1 MFRDVLGTVAMADH
15 LPQLMS
21 KSSKS
26 TQKATNRTSK
36 KPVKRIDKRDAVD
49 GELVPETSN
58 TKSPAFEQAGT
69 AKTETKPVS
78 VTESNPEQHQDSQKN
93 SEKGAAVIPDA
104 KPPTQT
110 QVTKELKDQT
120 MTQAS
125 GSTKASS
132 STQAAANES
141 KLPLLATLLG
151 ALALA
156 VGVYNWYQSNVVGFQ
171 TMGSQQNKLVLLDEK
186 VTGIS
191 RSQQSIS
198 QAFEQNKTLLSQ
210 QFEQSK
216 ETLARKISDNQ
227 LAITGQLDAI
237 KNRVAD
243 VQQGIGAQILD
254 TKSALN
260 SQVNMLE
267 QQVLSGRGKLDLLI
281 NEAGHALED
290 KVESAGK
297 QAKEQA
303 EKFRTEYSSLATAL
317 GAMNRSFS
325 ASKQALA
332 LSEVGNLLTLAD
344 QRLRL
349 SGDLVVASEALKL
362 ADAQL
367 EKQQNDDF
375 IELRK
380 AINNDVNT
388 LAAAP
393 SVDVSGIVLKLT
405 ALSGAVAE
413 WPLQA
418 DRANDTAAPAR
429 APTDATA
436 AEDGFLS
443 LGKKLISEMVK
454 VRRADA
460 AKKPSFAPQERYFL
474 SENFRLKLQAAQLG
488 VLKEQQDAFS
498 ENIKSAAEWL
508 QTHFDTG
515 NASVANAINR
525 LGEMADTKVT
535 AERPAISTSLDA
547 FTALE
552 SAQ

>member
-1 MFRDVLGTVAMADH
+1 
-15 LPQLMS
+15 MS
-21 KSSKS
+21 KPSKS
-26 TQKATNRTSK
+26 TQKETDRTLN
-36 KPVKRIDKRDAVD
+36 KPVKHIDKRNSVD
-49 GELVPETSN
+49 GELVPET
-58 TKSPAFEQAGT
+58 AFEQAST
-69 AKTETKPVS
+69 AKTETKPVP
-78 VTESNPEQHQDSQKN
+78 VTESKPEQHKASQKN
-93 SEKGAAVIPDA
+93 SEKGAAVSPGA

-110 QVTKELKDQT
+110 QATKKLKDRT

-186 VTGIS
+186 VNGIS

-198 QAFEQNKTLLSQ
+198 EAFEQNKTLLSQ

-216 ETLARKISDNQ
+216 TSLTQQLGQTKEALAKQISDNQ

-243 VQQGIGAQILD
+243 VQQDIGAQILD

-317 GAMNRSFS
+317 GAMNRNFS
-325 ASKQALA
+325 ASKQALV

-349 SGDLVVASEALKL
+349 GDDRAVASEALKL

-418 DRANDTAAPAR
+418 DKASDTAAPAR

-454 VRRADA
+454 VRKADA
-460 AKKPSFAPQERYFL
+460 AKKPSLAPQERYFL

-535 AERPAISTSLDA
+535 AARPAISTSLDA
-547 FTALE
+547 FAALK
-552 SAQ
+552 SVQ